1 MAVTD
6 ETRRAVWNDLL
17 DVARVIR
24 YAEDM
29 ESRYRFLHGL
39 VRFSLL
45 LSASGSVAAFLEA
58 LPADWQLYFGV
69 AIGALVAADFMFDHA
84 TKIALLSAT
93 KRECQELETEWRQLW
108 LDVDSPASAD
118 PGIRQRSVDLGRRFA
133 RATMAMDA
141 QVRVNARAN
150 ERCTEA
156 AYKITAER
164 HAATG

>member
-17 DVARVIR
+17 DVARVVR

-45 LSASGSVAAFLEA
+45 LSASGSVAALLEA
-58 LPADWQLYFGV
+58 FPAAWQIYFGA

-84 TKIALLSAT
+84 TKTAILSAT
-93 KRECQELETEWRQLW
+93 KRECRELETEWRQLW
-108 LDVDSPASAD
+108 LDVDSPSSVD
-118 PGIRQRSVDLGRRFA
+118 PEVRRRSVELGRRFA

-141 QVRVNARAN
+141 QVSVNAKAN

-156 AYKITAER
+156 AYKVTAER
-164 HAATG
+164 HAAAG

>member
-24 YAEDM
+24 YAEAM
-29 ESRYRFLHGL
+29 ETRHRFLHGL
-39 VRFSLL
+39 VRFSLF
-45 LSASGSVAAFLEA
+45 LSASGSVAALLEA

-84 TKIALLSAT
+84 TKIAILSAT
-93 KRECQELETEWRQLW
+93 KRECQALETEWRQLW
-108 LDVDSPASAD
+108 LDVDFPSSAD
-118 PGIRQRSVDLGRRFA
+118 PDVRRRSVDLGRRFA

-141 QVRVNARAN
+141 QVSVNAKAN
-150 ERCTEA
+150 ERCTAA
-156 AYKITAER
+156 AYKVTAER
-164 HAATG
+164 HAVAG